1 MRRSAIRYSDAGVD
15 RHRAKSAKQRIARL
29 ARSTFTRGVLS
40 EIGRF
45 AALFELDRKRWR
57 RPVLLASVDGVGTKL
72 KVATLAGRHEGV
84 GEDLVHHSVND
95 IAVHGATPLAFLDY
109 VGSSRLDPRVLEQVF
124 RGMSRACRRLGVAL
138 IGGETAELPGVYV
151 GDDYELVGFILG
163 VAERDR
169 ILDGRRVRPGDLLL
183 GLPSSGLHTNGYSLA
198 RKLLFEVGGYSVH
211 DKPAEFGTTVGET
224 LLKVHRCYY
233 PLMNPLLANGW
244 LSAAAHITG
253 GGLTENIPRVL
264 PRNCA
269 VEIRLGSWPLPPL
282 FRLLE
287 RLGKLPPDEMLRT
300 FNLGVGMVLIVP
312 RRRLKMV
319 EQHLKRRRE
328 RAFVIG
334 EVVGGRPSVRYS
346 GSWR

>member
-1 MRRSAIRYSDAGVD
+1 MPRSAIRYSDAGVD
-15 RHRAKSAKQRIARL
+15 RGRAESAKRRIARL
-29 ARSTFTRGVLS
+29 ARSTFTSGVLS

-45 AALFELDRKRWR
+45 AALFELDCKRWR

-84 GEDLVHHSVND
+84 GEDLVHHCVND
-95 IAVHGATPLAFLDY
+95 IAVHAATPLAFLDY

-169 ILDGRRVRPGDLLL
+169 ILDGRRVRPGDVLL
-183 GLPSSGLHTNGYSLA
+183 GLPSTGLHTNGYSLA
-198 RKLLFEVGGYSVH
+198 RKLLFDVGGYSVR
-211 DKPAEFGTTVGET
+211 DKPSELGTTVGEA

-233 PLMNPLLANGW
+233 PATKPLLDNGW
-244 LSAAAHITG
+244 LSGAAHITG
-253 GGLTENIPRVL
+253 GGLTENIPRIL
-264 PRNCA
+264 PRNSA
-269 VEIRLGSWPLPPL
+269 VEIRLGSWPVPPL

-287 RLGKLPPDEMLRT
+287 RLGKLRAGEMLRT
-300 FNLGVGMVLIVP
+300 FNMGVGMVLIVP
-312 RRRLKMV
+312 RRHMANVQKS
-319 EQHLKRRRE
+319 LKRHRE
-328 RAFVIG
+328 KSFVLG
-334 EVVGGRPSVRYS
+334 EVVRGRPSVRYA
-346 GSWR
+346 GTWR

>member
-1 MRRSAIRYSDAGVD
+1 MPRSSIRYADAGVD
-15 RHRAKSAKQRIARL
+15 RAGAQRAKQRIASL

-72 KVATLAGRHEGV
+72 KVAALAGRHEGV

-109 VGSSRLDPRVLEQVF
+109 VGASRLDPRVLEQVF
-124 RGMSRACRRLGVAL
+124 RGMTRACRRLGVAL

-163 VAERDR
+163 AAERDH
-169 ILDGRRVRPGDLLL
+169 ILDGRRVRPGDVLL
-183 GLPSSGLHTNGYSLA
+183 GLPSNGLHTNGYSLA
-198 RKLLFEVGGYSVH
+198 RKLLFDVAGYSVN
-211 DKPAEFGTTVGET
+211 DKLAELGTTVGDA

-233 PLMNPLLANGW
+233 PVMKPLLEKGW
-244 LSAAAHITG
+244 LSSAAHITG
-253 GGLTENIPRVL
+253 GGLTENVPRVL

-269 VEIRLGSWPLPPL
+269 VEIRLGAWPVPPL

-300 FNLGVGMVLIVP
+300 FNLGIGMVLMVP
-312 RRRLKMV
+312 RRHLTRV
-319 EQHLKRRRE
+319 QGFLKRRRE
-328 RAFVIG
+328 KSFLIG
-334 EVVGGRPSVRYS
+334 EVVRGRPSVRYS